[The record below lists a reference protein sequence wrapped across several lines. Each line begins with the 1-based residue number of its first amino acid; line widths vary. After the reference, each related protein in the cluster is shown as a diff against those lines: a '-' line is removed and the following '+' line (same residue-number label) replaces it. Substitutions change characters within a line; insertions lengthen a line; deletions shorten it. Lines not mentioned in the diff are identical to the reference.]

1 MPRTPAVARSV
12 PALALLA
19 ACAALLLGVGAAGP
33 KAASV
38 GADLVDGVPLA
49 GAISST
55 DWRPDAPTEAA
66 AADIPP
72 EYLELYIHFGAQM
85 GVDWRFL
92 AAIGGQ
98 ESDHGRHPAVDRVNR
113 AGCVGPMQLGTGG
126 RCGDFVG
133 EFGRDGDGDGQV
145 DPLVPA
151 DAIASAAF
159 GLRAGKGT
167 PPPGGSFEEHRRSAC
182 RYYGACAS
190 PGVDYAD
197 EVMERAVSYGFPPES

>member
-1 MPRTPAVARSV
+1 LPSVARSV
-12 PALALLA
+12 PAAALAA

-33 KAASV
+33 RAASA
-38 GADLVDGVPLA
+38 GADLIDGVPLA

-66 AADIPP
+66 AGEIPA

-98 ESDHGRHPAVDRVNR
+98 ESNHGRNPSAGGVNR
-113 AGCVGPMQLGTGG
+113 AGCAGPMQLGTGG
-126 RCGDFVG
+126 ECGDFVG
-133 EFGRDGDGDGQV
+133 EFGRDGNGDGRI
-145 DPLVPA
+145 DPRNPA
-151 DAIASAAF
+151 DAIATAAF
-159 GLRAGKGT
+159 GLRTGKGT
-167 PPPGGSFEEHRRSAC
+167 PPPGGSFEEHRRAAC
-182 RYYGACAS
+182 RYYGACAT

-197 EVMERAVSYGFPPES
+197 EVMERAVSYGFGVRA